1 MAGAMCQFHTDE
13 WSPGV
18 HVGNGE
24 FAHQCNR
31 TTDHPQPGPWRW
43 FSTPPP
49 PQLAGLGGLAA
60 EWNLDH
66 ELVEALRELGT
77 GWFEYGLVER
87 SYAARRPR
95 DFAEMVDRW
104 SHTAIAP
111 TQYSATSY
119 LGGVLGRMSSH
130 GLVGYH
136 DGDAT
141 GRWSYNTRISYWCLL
156 PTEPWEQ
163 RTTWVDVIGD
173 TTRVDREAGLACKSY
188 VLGS

>member
-1 MAGAMCQFHTDE
+1 MALAPHPAPAAARR
-13 WSPGV
+13 PG
-18 HVGNGE
+18 
-24 FAHQCNR
+24 R
-31 TTDHPQPGPWRW
+31 
-43 FSTPPP
+43 
-49 PQLAGLGGLAA
+49 AGC

-77 GWFEYGLVER
+77 GWYEYGLIER
-87 SYAARRPR
+87 AYAARRPR

-111 TQYSATSY
+111 TQYSVTSY

-141 GRWSYNTRISYWCLL
+141 GRWSYNSRISYWCLL

-163 RTTWVDVIGD
+163 RTTWMDVIGD
-173 TTRVDREAGLACKSY
+173 TAKADREADLGCKTY
-188 VLGS
+188 VPGS